1 VHLINSALIAF
12 QNEKEGINMV
22 RVDLFHPWIPSIYG
36 TATWPDIVTVC
47 GAAIVFCTVVGLIV
61 FGVVRLV
68 LV

>member
-1 VHLINSALIAF
+1 
-12 QNEKEGINMV
+12 MV

-36 TATWPDIVTVC
+36 TATWQDIVTVC

-61 FGVVRLV
+61 FEVVRLV

>member
-36 TATWPDIVTVC
+36 TATWQDIVTVC